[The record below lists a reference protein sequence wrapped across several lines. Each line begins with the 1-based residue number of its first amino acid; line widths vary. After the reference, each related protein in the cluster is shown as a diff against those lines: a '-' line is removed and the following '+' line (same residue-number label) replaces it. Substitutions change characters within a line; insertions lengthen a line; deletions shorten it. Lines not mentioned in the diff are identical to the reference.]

1 MMMLDER
8 LFDQEWIQE
17 LPPDARWLY
26 LYILAKASR
35 KTGII
40 ELNMRMLN
48 FGAATSRFY
57 TKEDVMSMF
66 GGRVQMIPGHGN
78 TAIVVD
84 YIQTNWCKRGG
95 SVDDSRNPLYRS
107 IANELAR
114 YGLTMEAVVEMAE
127 RKAAAPAMP
136 RTENEKGDAKQG
148 GGMDACRRAAAKEGS
163 EIQEAFERFWKEY
176 PGPRKTDKR
185 KCLDLFA
192 SAARGAVAKG
202 EALGDF
208 EKRVVAG
215 IERWKTTDDWR
226 KDGGRF
232 ICAPAV
238 WLRNQRWEAEV
249 QALKG
254 GTANG
259 NITGVC
265 GRSANANYQDADEAA
280 GILG

>member
-48 FGAATSRFY
+48 FGAATSRAY

-66 GGRVQMIPGHGN
+66 GGRVQMVPGHGN

-95 SVDDSRNPLYRS
+95 SVDDTRSPLYRS

-114 YGLTMEAVVEMAE
+114 YGLTMEAVEEMAG
-127 RKAAAPAMP
+127 RKTAPSIPAAANA
-136 RTENEKGDAKQG
+136 KGETKKH
-148 GGMDACRRAAAKEGS
+148 GGMETCRRTAAEEGS

-215 IERWKTTDDWR
+215 VERWKATDDWR

-259 NITGVC
+259 NINGGR
-265 GRSANANYQDADEAA
+265 GRSTNANYQDADEAA